1 MLSDIEYK
9 KLAWHSRR
17 GMRELDLLLL
27 PFVEQVLPRLHEE
40 QQRLYQR
47 LLEEEDQDLFSWLVQ
62 REPVPDARLQ
72 NLVDLIRARPHVL
85 SN

>member
-27 PFVEQVLPRLHEE
+27 PFVEKRLPALGEE
-40 QQRLYQR
+40 ERAQYRR
-47 LLEEEDQDLFSWLVQ
+47 LLMEEDQDLYNWLVM
-62 REPVPDARLQ
+62 REPVANAELEQ
-72 NLVDLIRARPHVL
+72 IIALVRSAA
-85 SN
+85 